1 MGETRYELGILGG
14 GQLARMS
21 AMAAQRLGVSTL
33 TLDADSNSPAAQV
46 GPAYQGAITDA
57 RAIAE
62 VMKRCDYITFE
73 NEFIP
78 AETLREACELSGF
91 DPSRVTPSIDSLQVI
106 QDKLLQRRAYEAHGV
121 PSPKAVTA
129 TEADQLGFPCVLKA
143 RFGGYDGK
151 GTLYARTVEDYRAAK
166 PRWEGQEAMALP
178 RQGWLAEEMVKFT
191 RELAVM
197 VTRTPDGD
205 IGLFPTM
212 VTEQTDHICDLV
224 YPAEEAVDER
234 AKVVALKAV
243 EAVGGYG
250 LFGVELFETEDGEI
264 LVNEIAPRPHNT
276 GHYTLDWSGTSQFEQ
291 HVRVAT
297 ARGIDTDPKGV
308 PVCMVNLVGPPQ
320 GSTDNAS
327 VIDQALRAAS
337 MDVTAISPAAHVH
350 WYGKKSSRKG
360 RKMGHINVAGR
371 GKTLPEVDLLKML
384 AAKLRDTFYESWAKA
399 VKEGENA

>member
-21 AMAAQRLGVSTL
+21 VMAAQRLGISTL
-33 TLDADSNSPAAQV
+33 TLDTDAQSPAAQV
-46 GPAYQGAITDA
+46 GPAVQGAITDA
-57 RAIAE
+57 HAIAE
-62 VMKRCDYITFE
+62 VMRRCDYITFE

-78 AETLREACELSGF
+78 AETLREACRLADF
-91 DPSRVTPSIDSLQVI
+91 DPARVTPSTESLQVI
-106 QDKLLQRRAYEAHGV
+106 QDKLLQRQAYAANGV
-121 PSPKAVTA
+121 PSPKAV
-129 TEADQLGFPCVLKA
+129 EASDAGLLGFPCVLKA

-151 GTLYARTVEDYRAAK
+151 GTLYARTIEEYRAAK
-166 PRWEGQEAMALP
+166 SRWEGQEALALP
-178 RQGWLAEEMVKFT
+178 RQGWLAEEMVPFK

-197 VTRTPDGD
+197 VTRTRDGK

-224 YPAEEAVDER
+224 YPADDSVDQR
-234 AKVVALKAV
+234 ANQVALKAV
-243 EAVGGYG
+243 EAVGGHG

-297 ARGIDTDPKGV
+297 GRHIDTDPKGV
-308 PVCMVNLVGPPQ
+308 PVCMVNLVGPPE
-320 GSTDNAS
+320 GATDDAALL
-327 VIDQALRAAS
+327 DKALRSAS
-337 MDVTAISPAAHVH
+337 ESVTGVSPAAHIH

-360 RKMGHINVAGR
+360 RKMGHINVSGR
-371 GKTLPEVDLLKML
+371 GKTLPEVELLRAI
-384 AAKLRDTFYESWAKA
+384 AAKLRDTFYDTWATV
-399 VKEGENA
+399 VKEENNA